1 MKTDILQWDRRKK
14 WLTIMS
20 VYMLIAL
27 WQTGVYVADNLANGR
42 SARLGTILFEEI
54 IAALCAFSLLPALL
68 AFFER
73 VPLKRGT
80 IIRKLPLY
88 LLVWLGYGVMLTVLL
103 YSSRTVAFNVLDMG
117 SYQYGVFLPRMAMET
132 IKQFFV
138 FWIIYFIWLFFLT
151 LHSSE
156 QERLRA
162 LRLQQELTRS
172 RLQTLQMQLNPHFLF
187 NTLNVIS
194 STMYD
199 DVKTAD
205 KMIANLSDL
214 LRRTLDGVNWEEHP
228 LRKELELLSLY
239 GDTMKQRFR
248 EKLEIRTTIPSETL
262 DALVPGFI
270 LQPLVENSIQYSMER
285 KKNAAVEITAR
296 RSGDKLI
303 IAVSDNGPGIEE
315 DLDKITK
322 SGIGLSN
329 TIERLETLYGSDQKL
344 EIQNMDQ
351 GGLRVTLQIPFHLT
365 PLRANHDETE

>member
-1 MKTDILQWDRRKK
+1 MKTDILEWDRRKK
-14 WLTIMS
+14 WLTILS
-20 VYMLIAL
+20 VYILIAL

-68 AFFER
+68 AFFKR

-103 YSSRTVAFNVLDMG
+103 YSSRTVAFNALDMD

-138 FWIIYFIWLFFLT
+138 FWIIYFIWFFFLT

-248 EKLEIRTTIPSETL
+248 EKLDMRTDIPAETL

-270 LQPLVENSIQYSMER
+270 LQPLAENSIQYTMER
-285 KKNAAVEITAR
+285 KKYVAVEITAR

-315 DLDKITK
+315 DLDELVK

-344 EIQNMDQ
+344 EVQNMDE

-365 PLRANHDETE
+365 PLRANHAEAE

>member
-1 MKTDILQWDRRKK
+1 MKTDILEWNRRKK
-14 WLTIMS
+14 WLTILS

-54 IAALCAFSLLPALL
+54 IAALCAFSLLPVLL
-68 AFFER
+68 AFFKR

-315 DLDKITK
+315 DLDTITK

>member
-1 MKTDILQWDRRKK
+1 MKTDILQWNRRKQ
-14 WLTIMS
+14 WLVIFG
-20 VYMLIAL
+20 VYMLIAF
-27 WQTGVYVADNLANGR
+27 WQAGVFVADNLANGKP
-42 SARLGTILFEEI
+42 ARLGIILFEEI
-54 IAALCAFSLLPALL
+54 IAGLCSLSLLPALL
-68 AFFER
+68 AFFKR

-80 IIRKLPLY
+80 VLRKLPLY
-88 LLVWLGYGVMLTVLL
+88 LLVWLGYGMALTLLL
-103 YSSRTVAFNVLDMG
+103 YSSRTVAFDVLNFG
-117 SYQYGVFLPRMAMET
+117 TYQYGVFLPRMAMET

-151 LHSSE
+151 LRATE
-156 QERLRA
+156 VERLRA
-162 LRLQQELTRS
+162 LRLQQELTKS

-228 LRKELELLSLY
+228 LRKELELLLLY

-248 EKLEIRTTIPSETL
+248 EKLEMKTNIPAETL

-270 LQPLVENSIQYSMER
+270 LQPLVENSIEYSMER
-285 KKNAAVEITAR
+285 KKNAVVDIAAR

-303 IAVSDNGPGIEE
+303 ISVSDNGPGIEKDFDE
-315 DLDKITK
+315 TLK

-329 TIERLETLYGSDQKL
+329 TKERLETLYGNEQSL
-344 EIQNMDQ
+344 EIQNIDQ
-351 GGLRVTLQIPFHLT
+351 GGLRVTMCLPFHLT
-365 PLRANHDETE
+365 PVRA

>member
-1 MKTDILQWDRRKK
+1 
-14 WLTIMS
+14 
-20 VYMLIAL
+20 
-27 WQTGVYVADNLANGR
+27 
-42 SARLGTILFEEI
+42 
-54 IAALCAFSLLPALL
+54 
-68 AFFER
+68 
-73 VPLKRGT
+73 
-80 IIRKLPLY
+80 
-88 LLVWLGYGVMLTVLL
+88 
-103 YSSRTVAFNVLDMG
+103 
-117 SYQYGVFLPRMAMET
+117 MAMET

-162 LRLQQELTRS
+162 LRLQQELTRA
-172 RLQTLQMQLNPHFLF
+172 RLRTLQMQLNPHFLF

-285 KKNAAVEITAR
+285 KKNAAVEITTR

-365 PLRANHDETE
+365 PLGANHAEVE

>member
-1 MKTDILQWDRRKK
+1 MKTDILQWNRRKK
-14 WLTIMS
+14 WLAILS

-27 WQTGVYVADNLANGR
+27 WQTGIYVADNLANGE
-42 SARLGTILFEEI
+42 SARLGIILFEEI
-54 IAALCAFSLLPALL
+54 LGALCAFSLVPLLL
-68 AFFER
+68 AFFKR
-73 VPLKRGT
+73 VPLKRGA
-80 IIRKLPLY
+80 ILRKLPSY
-88 LLVWLGYGVMLTVLL
+88 LVVWIGYGVALTVLL
-103 YSSRTVAFNVLDMG
+103 YSSRTIAFNVFDLG
-117 SYQYGVFLPRMAMET
+117 TYQYGAFLPRMAMET

-138 FWIIYFIWLFFLT
+138 FWIIYFIRFFFLT
-151 LHSSE
+151 LFESE
-156 QERLRA
+156 QERMRSLS
-162 LRLQQELTRS
+162 LQQQLAKS

-248 EKLEIRTTIPSETL
+248 EKLEIRTDIPPETL

-285 KKNAAVEITAR
+285 TKTAAVDIIAR
-296 RSGDKLI
+296 RSNNELTI
-303 IAVSDNGPGIEE
+303 TVSDNGPGIEE
-315 DLDKITK
+315 DLEKVTK

-329 TIERLETLYGSDQKL
+329 MIERLETLYGNDQKL
-344 EIQNMDQ
+344 EIENIHQ
-351 GGLRVTLQIPFHLT
+351 GGLRVTMHIPFHLT
-365 PLRANHDETE
+365 PVRIQEANIR